1 MNIEL
6 SKEKLPRGRPK
17 KIKIPVLE
25 AVNQEIIEP
34 NQEIKKIPR
43 GRPKQFHLTVHQ
55 YNQLYY
61 MKNKE
66 KTKGNC
72 VCDVCNVLI
81 SKSNKSRHFASK
93 YHQKM
98 VDFHINEANE
108 VLKEDNENYDEIDSY
123 DKYVE
128 ECEAEMIKE
137 L

>member
-25 AVNQEIIEP
+25 TVNQEIIEP

-43 GRPKQFHLTVHQ
+43 GRPKQYHLTVHQ

-81 SKSNKSRHFASK
+81 SKSNKSKHLKSK

-98 VDFHINEANE
+98 IDFHIKEANE

-123 DKYVE
+123 DKFVE